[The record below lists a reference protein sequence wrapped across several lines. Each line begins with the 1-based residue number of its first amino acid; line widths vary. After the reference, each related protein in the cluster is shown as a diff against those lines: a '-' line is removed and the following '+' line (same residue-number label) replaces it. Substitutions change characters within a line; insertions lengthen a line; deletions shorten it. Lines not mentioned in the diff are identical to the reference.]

1 MKEIINISLIFNMFA
16 FILNANIYQKGIM
29 MPTTLK
35 HTLFAKGTSEQA
47 AKQDFVSGLRAF
59 VLNDMATAMK
69 SRYVDDIEP
78 AIDRNHEVLESGR
91 DVHQAMQHDSVFKFY
106 SSIRYNAQEMV
117 WRSVLRPLHDSKNR
131 LSKCIGAV
139 NDDSESTL
147 KLNLELE
154 IPRNVAALD
163 VHLAPGSYHREDA
176 AADWMGGALYDHG
189 LNIFSFGM
197 MGNNLDDIGQS
208 MSQYIKH
215 KYPKFAPSTI
225 LDLGCTI
232 GHNTCAW
239 KLTYPDASVTGID
252 IAPACLRYGNAR
264 AKGQNVDVKFE
275 QMNATNLNLPDN
287 SVDVVFSSMFLH
299 ELSVKDIRS
308 VMAEAHRVLRPGG
321 LMLHMELPPNE
332 SLSAYD
338 AFYLDWDGYY
348 NNEPF
353 YKSFR
358 DQNFTQL
365 RLDAGFEE
373 SKLLEF
379 ITPQY
384 SYMAPEDYAREI
396 EVDAT
401 FGENTGRLAEGIQW
415 YGFGGWK

>member
-1 MKEIINISLIFNMFA
+1 
-16 FILNANIYQKGIM
+16 M
-29 MPTTLK
+29 MPAALEHK
-35 HTLFAKGTSEQA
+35 LFAKGTSEQS

-59 VLNDMATAMK
+59 TLNNMAEAMK
-69 SRYVDDIEP
+69 SRFHDEIEP
-78 AIDRNHEVLESGR
+78 SSVQKHQVLESGK
-91 DVHQAMQHDSVFKFY
+91 DVHQAMKGDSLFKYY

-117 WRSVLRPLHDSKNR
+117 WRSALRPLHQSKTRLSASIAAANDSSDSK
-131 LSKCIGAV
+131 
-139 NDDSESTL
+139 L
-147 KLNLELE
+147 KLDLDLE
-154 IPRNVAALD
+154 IPRNVVALD
-163 VHLAPGSYHREDA
+163 VHLAPGSYHREDE

-197 MGNNLDDIGQS
+197 MGKNLDDIGQS

-215 KYPKFAPSTI
+215 KFRSFAPSII
-225 LDLGCTI
+225 LDVGCTI

-239 KLTYPDASVTGID
+239 KLTYPDAKVTGID

-264 AKGQNVDVKFE
+264 AKDQDVDVKFE
-275 QMNATNLNLPDN
+275 QMNATDLNLPDN

-299 ELSVKDIRS
+299 ELSAKDIRK
-308 VMAEAHRVLRPGG
+308 VMVEAYRVLRPGG
-321 LMLHMELPPNE
+321 LMLHMELPPND

-358 DQNFTQL
+358 DQDFTQL
-365 RLDAGFEE
+365 RLDAGFDR
-373 SKLLEF
+373 SKLVEF

-396 EVDAT
+396 EVDAK

-415 YGFGGWK
+415 YGFGAWK